1 MSNRVELVNSLSR
14 VMLCRVRGFRRL
26 QRGEGTEGQLDRERE
41 EGGGARSEE
50 EEEEGRMKERG
61 GWRGGSKGGGG
72 GVGVE
77 EMYNRRIYLI
87 PICKI

>member
-41 EGGGARSEE
+41 GGGARSE

-61 GWRGGSKGGGG
+61 GWREGGGAKK
-72 GVGVE
+72 E
-77 EMYNRRIYLI
+77 EEG
-87 PICKI
+87 